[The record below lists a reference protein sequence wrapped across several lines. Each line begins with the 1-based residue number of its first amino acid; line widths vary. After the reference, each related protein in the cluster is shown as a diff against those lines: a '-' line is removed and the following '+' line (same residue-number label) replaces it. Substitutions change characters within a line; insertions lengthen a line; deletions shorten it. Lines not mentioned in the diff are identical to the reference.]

1 MISMVQKILLDLA
14 KELALKKQKESL
26 ITWDI
31 TPRLSLGMDLVG
43 EKIFYITKPGKTKI
57 EDEVTLDDILI
68 VASTIRL
75 YLKNGTD
82 KFNTELDLYYQS
94 GVRYYANLV
103 IFDAKNCDGPKT
115 DRFVIVGNYIAFK
128 NRSGFNVYEH
138 VQNGPGVW
146 YQAAGTSF
154 NVKII
159 KRVQQKNNRRDRE
172 VFNLLREY
180 VKKL

>member
-1 MISMVQKILLDLA
+1 MTDMSILMLVGLA
-14 KELALKKQKESL
+14 KELGQKNNL
-26 ITWDI
+26 TNLVTWDVSDFLTLCVDI
-31 TPRLSLGMDLVG
+31 QN
-43 EKIFYITKPGKTKI
+43 EKVFYRTKPGGVAIQDK
-57 EDEVTLDDILI
+57 VTLDDILI
-68 VASTIRL
+68 TTAAIRFAL
-75 YLKNGTD
+75 ENSSD
-82 KFNTELDLYYQS
+82 KFTTQIDLYYQQ
-94 GVRYYANLV
+94 GVRYYANLAV
-103 IFDAKNCDGPKT
+103 MAKKNHKDG
-115 DRFVIVGNYIAFK
+115 RFVLVGPYIAFK